1 MRVLHVRHA
10 TDWNVC
16 DECAHFGFRRN
27 RRDCVVLRD
36 DVDHCDVD
44 HSSDTVSHGPR
55 DRHVSNLRD
64 VLELLQHG
72 VQLEQMATP
81 GRAIGAAAGLGFLF
95 GALPVGAAEMLAMG
109 AGAVRPRAL
118 IVPLVVA
125 LTAGHV
131 AGKLVWYWIGTL
143 ETRVTHPRLRAW
155 IEQAQAFR
163 RQHAQLGTGLLATS
177 ALVSVPPFHLMVVAS
192 GIGRIPIVTVVLTS
206 FAMRLLRF
214 GLIAAFPTALRAL
227 F

>member
-1 MRVLHVRHA
+1 
-10 TDWNVC
+10 
-16 DECAHFGFRRN
+16 
-27 RRDCVVLRD
+27 
-36 DVDHCDVD
+36 
-44 HSSDTVSHGPR
+44 VSGLQEIL
-55 DRHVSNLRD
+55 D
-64 VLELLQHG
+64 LLQHG
-72 VQLEQMATP
+72 VQLDQLGSP
-81 GRAIGAAAGLGFLF
+81 GRAIGAAAALGFVF

-143 ETRVTHPRLRAW
+143 ETRVTQPRLRAW
-155 IEQAQAFR
+155 VERAQELR
-163 RQHAQLGTGLLATS
+163 RQYPQLGAGLLASS
-177 ALVSVPPFHLMVVAS
+177 ALASVPPFHLMVVAS
-192 GIGRIPIVTVVLTS
+192 GISRIPLTTVVVTS

-214 GLIAAFPTALRAL
+214 GMVATFPTALRVL

>member
-1 MRVLHVRHA
+1 MS
-10 TDWNVC
+10 D
-16 DECAHFGFRRN
+16 
-27 RRDCVVLRD
+27 LRD
-36 DVDHCDVD
+36 I
-44 HSSDTVSHGPR
+44 
-55 DRHVSNLRD
+55 
-64 VLELLQHG
+64 LELLQHG

-81 GRAIGAAAGLGFLF
+81 GRAISAAAALGFLF
-95 GALPVGAAEMLAMG
+95 GAMPLGASEILAVG

-143 ETRVTHPRLRAW
+143 ETRATHPRLRAW
-155 IEQAQAFR
+155 FEQAQALR
-163 RQHAQLGTGLLATS
+163 RQYPQLGTGLLASS
-177 ALVSVPPFHLMVVAS
+177 ALTSVPPFHLMVVAS
-192 GIGRIPIVTVVLTS
+192 GIGRIPVPTFVLTS

-214 GLIAAFPTALRAL
+214 GLVAAFPTALRVL